1 MGSIKKNYLYNL
13 LYQILSLIVPLITT
27 PYVTRIL
34 KVEGIGKFS
43 YYFSITNYFV
53 IFIMLGLN
61 TYGNRCVAKFRN
73 NKLKLSKF
81 FLEIYISQFFMGI
94 LISILYLIFCY
105 YFSNEI
111 ILSSIMGIYILA
123 AIFDINWFFMGL
135 EKFKLI
141 TIRNL
146 LIKFL
151 STILIFIFVKN
162 ENDIILYSFILSF
175 CVLLNNAILWRYVL
189 KNIYIIPIKLKNI
202 FKHLKPN
209 LYLFLTTIAVSIF
222 KIMDKIMLGI
232 MINTKEV
239 GYYEASE
246 KIINIPIIMI
256 VALGTVMLPRITN
269 MLATNDNKNTEKL
282 MENSIKFAFFLSTSI
297 GFGIMGISKEF
308 VPFFYGVGYEKCI
321 DLFLILLPSCIFLAF
336 ANVIRTQ
343 FIIPK
348 GFDEI
353 YVKSA
358 FIGAGINI
366 LINIILIP
374 KFAAIGAA
382 IGTLFAEI
390 GVCVYQVGRVRKYL
404 PIKKYIVLGIPFL
417 ASGIFMFL
425 IIYFLEFIVFSRE
438 VLILIKILLGAII
451 YFIFLG
457 TQLYLIKILRRQ

>member
-1 MGSIKKNYLYNL
+1 MNSIKKNYLYNL
-13 LYQILSLIVPLITT
+13 LYQILSLIVPLVTT
-27 PYVTRIL
+27 PYITRIL

-61 TYGNRCVAKFRN
+61 TYGNRCVAKSRN
-73 NKLKLSKF
+73 NKLKLSKV
-81 FLEIYISQFFMGI
+81 FLEIYVSQFFIGI

-105 YFSNEI
+105 YYSNE
-111 ILSSIMGIYILA
+111 
-123 AIFDINWFFMGL
+123 INWFFMGL

-175 CVLLNNAILWRYVL
+175 CVLLNNVILWGYIL
-189 KNIYIIPIKLKNI
+189 KNIYIVPIKLKNI

-209 LYLFLTTIAVSIF
+209 LYLFLTVIAVSLF

-246 KIINIPIIMI
+246 KIINIPIMMI
-256 VALGTVMLPRITN
+256 VALGTVMLPRVTN

-297 GFGIMGISKEF
+297 GFGIMGISREF

-321 DLFLILLPSCIFLAF
+321 YLFLILLPSCIFLAF

-404 PIKKYIVLGIPFL
+404 PIKKYIILGIPFL
-417 ASGIFMFL
+417 TSGIFMFL
-425 IIYFLEFIVFSRE
+425 IIYFLELIVLSRE
-438 VLILIKILLGAII
+438 VLILIKILVGAII

-457 TQLYLIKILRRQ
+457 TQLYLIKLLRRV

>member
-1 MGSIKKNYLYNL
+1 
-13 LYQILSLIVPLITT
+13 
-27 PYVTRIL
+27 
-34 KVEGIGKFS
+34 
-43 YYFSITNYFV
+43 
-53 IFIMLGLN
+53 
-61 TYGNRCVAKFRN
+61 
-73 NKLKLSKF
+73 
-81 FLEIYISQFFMGI
+81 
-94 LISILYLIFCY
+94 
-105 YFSNEI
+105 
-111 ILSSIMGIYILA
+111 
-123 AIFDINWFFMGL
+123 MGL